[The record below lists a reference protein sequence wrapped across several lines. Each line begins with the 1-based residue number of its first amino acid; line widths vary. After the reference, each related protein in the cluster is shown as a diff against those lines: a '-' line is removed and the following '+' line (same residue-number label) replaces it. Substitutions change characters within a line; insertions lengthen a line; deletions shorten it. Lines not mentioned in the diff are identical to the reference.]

1 MPERFLRKTMLKP
14 RALTPAPSH
23 EDIFIQRYEWLLSWA
38 LKLTDQDR
46 EQAEDLL
53 HDAYIQFTFTRPEI
67 QAIQNV
73 EAYLYGMLRFM
84 RLSQIR
90 RANRSPV
97 RPPSI
102 VEYDSAELGLRAFDP
117 QAQIQVQ
124 DELRR
129 VCHYACQRKETSKA
143 GSVLILRFFHG
154 YYPNEIAQILKC
166 TRPAISKWE
175 RIARLEA
182 RVFLDNP
189 AALTFLQ
196 AAPTMEDAQIG
207 IRGQR
212 KISCM
217 SCARQSFAHSI
228 TVVYRIGNWSLFIV
242 QTPTR
247 ALSLKCW
254 RTSSVVRAV
263 WIQ

>member
-1 MPERFLRKTMLKP
+1 MLKP
-14 RALTPAPSH
+14 RALTPAHSH
-23 EDIFIQRYEWLLSWA
+23 EELFIQRYEWLLGWA

-53 HDAYIQFTFTRPEI
+53 HDAYIQFTFARPEI

-124 DELRR
+124 DALRR
-129 VCHYACQRKETSKA
+129 GCHS
-143 GSVLILRFFHG
+143 
-154 YYPNEIAQILKC
+154 P
-166 TRPAISKWE
+166 
-175 RIARLEA
+175 
-182 RVFLDNP
+182 
-189 AALTFLQ
+189 
-196 AAPTMEDAQIG
+196 AAPTE
-207 IRGQR
+207 
-212 KISCM
+212 SSTTC
-217 SCARQSFAHSI
+217 SAR
-228 TVVYRIGNWSLFIV
+228 L
-242 QTPTR
+242 P
-247 ALSLKCW
+247 
-254 RTSSVVRAV
+254 
-263 WIQ
+263 